1 MKKGDLLKAM
11 DDGDSNPD
19 TPDLYCI
26 EVQAKRSP
34 HLRM

>member
-1 MKKGDLLKAM
+1 MKGDLLKVM

-19 TPDLYCI
+19 NPNIYGI

>member
-1 MKKGDLLKAM
+1 MAM

-19 TPDLYCI
+19 TPNLYLLK
-26 EVQAKRSP
+26 VQAKRSP